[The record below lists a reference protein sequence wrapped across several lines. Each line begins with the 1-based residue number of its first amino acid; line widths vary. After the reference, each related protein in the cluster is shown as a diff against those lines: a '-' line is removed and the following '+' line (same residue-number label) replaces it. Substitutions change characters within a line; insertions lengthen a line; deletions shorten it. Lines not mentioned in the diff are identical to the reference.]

1 MDSLALPPPK
11 LECPPLPST
20 FPCFQPL
27 RDALGFC
34 RAALSTG
41 HASYSNLTFPATK
54 TVCDGETKR
63 VYLRGKTHSLSSM
76 FSGSYKQKGSACP
89 LSSSLPPC
97 SEWVYL
103 LAPSQTSRISSSDPF
118 SLNFAATSTWS
129 LQTVLTVWPRLD
141 GFVSF
146 SWSGSLPQ
154 QRSAGWLWSFCMPG
168 KLHLWH
174 RWDVRHL

>member
-1 MDSLALPPPK
+1 MLSAFK
-11 LECPPLPST
+11 GCPWTLQSCCKHWACLTLQPYFSSHPNCVWWWDQESVSPRENS
-20 FPCFQPL
+20 FP
-27 RDALGFC
+27 
-34 RAALSTG
+34 
-41 HASYSNLTFPATK
+41 
-54 TVCDGETKR
+54 
-63 VYLRGKTHSLSSM
+63 SSM
-76 FSGSYKQKGSACP
+76 FSGSYKQKGSVCP
-89 LSSSLPPC
+89 LSSSLPPR
-97 SEWVYL
+97 SEGFYL

-118 SLNFAATSTWS
+118 CLNFASTSAWS